1 MKNIP
6 FNKPTLSGGE
16 LANIKQAL
24 KQGRLS
30 GDGPFTQQCQA
41 WLEKKTG
48 CGKALL
54 TPSCTHA
61 LEMCALLADIKAGD
75 EVIMSS
81 FTHPSTANAF
91 ALRGAQMVFVDIR
104 PDTMN
109 IDEKLI
115 EDALTPR
122 TRAIVPMHYAGVACE
137 MDAIMKI
144 AASHNLIV
152 VEDAAPSIMC
162 TYKDRPLGTIGHLGC
177 YSFHETKDLTC
188 GEGGALLVNDDR
200 FIERAQVIR
209 QKGTDYNRFL
219 NGMVSRYT
227 WQEPGSS
234 YLPSEL
240 NAAFLLAQ
248 LEKAEDIINDRLKSW
263 QSYFS
268 QLSPL
273 AGRGSIELPCV
284 PQDCRHNGNTFYIMV
299 QDEPRRAGL
308 IDYLRVRGIASPFHY
323 IPLHSSSGGLKYGRF
338 HGEDKFTTRR
348 SGRLLR
354 LPIYH
359 GIKRKDLDR
368 VISALFAFFPG

>member
-1 MKNIP
+1 MDNIP

-41 WLEKKTG
+41 SLEKKTG
-48 CGKALL
+48 CRKVLL

-91 ALRGAQMVFVDIR
+91 ALRGAQIVFVDIR
-104 PDTMN
+104 PDTLN

-115 EDALTPR
+115 EDAVTDR

-162 TYKDRPLGTIGHLGC
+162 AYKDRPLGTIGHLGC

-234 YLPSEL
+234 YLPSDL

-248 LEKAEDIINDRLKSW
+248 LEKAEVIINDRLKSW
-263 QSYFS
+263 QYYFS

-284 PQDCRHNGNTFYIMV
+284 PQGCRHNGNTFYIML

-359 GIKRKDLDR
+359 GIKEK
-368 VISALFAFFPG
+368 ISTV